1 MCGLVGAVA
10 RRDVVPELLQGLYRL
25 EYRGYD
31 SAGMAVLNGRDGIQR
46 LRVAGRIA
54 GLDTQYQEQ
63 TDFSGTVGIAHTR
76 WATHGG
82 PSVDNAHPHVDS
94 TNSIALVH
102 NGIIENHAELRKQL
116 LLQGCQFNSETDTE
130 SLAHLAGRQ
139 LQEQDDPVQA
149 MRATLAQ
156 IKGSYALGLIRR
168 GESDCMLAARCGSPL
183 VIGFGRG
190 ANYIASDVMALL
202 PITSRFAVLE
212 DGDVALL
219 QAQQVRIFDAEGNAV
234 HRPVFQS
241 ETEVAATAKGSYRH
255 YMLKEIH
262 EQPSVVRATL
272 QYALR
277 AGRINAQA
285 FGVAAPEVLE
295 RTRAVQIV
303 ACGTSYHAGL
313 IGARWI
319 EELAGL
325 PCRVEVASEFRYQR
339 PVATADS
346 LLVAISQSGETADT
360 LAAIR
365 YAAEQQYAGMLAI
378 CNVAESALVR
388 ACPLHFITRAGIE
401 IGVAS
406 TKAFTS
412 QLVAMLL
419 LALLLARRPTEEQQL
434 LRDLTA
440 LPAQL
445 EAVLAQDIAGVVAG
459 LSRARSAL
467 YLGRGRLW
475 PVAMEGALKLKEI
488 SYIHAE
494 AYPAGELKHGP
505 LALVDEAMPV
515 VALVANDVHR
525 ERLKANLEEVLA
537 RGGQLLLLTQPGS
550 GIKPEPHRVR
560 LLELPACQELLTPLL
575 FTLPLQL
582 LAYETAVLRGA
593 DVDQPRNLA
602 KSVTV
607 E

>member
-1 MCGLVGAVA
+1 MCGLVGVVA

-31 SAGMAVLNGRDGIQR
+31 SAGMAVLNGRDCIQR
-46 LRVAGRIA
+46 LRVAGRIS
-54 GLDTQYQEQ
+54 GLDTQYREQ
-63 TDFSGTVGIAHTR
+63 SDFSGTVGIAHTR
-76 WATHGG
+76 WATHGR
-82 PSVDNAHPHVDS
+82 PSVDNAHPHVDGAES
-94 TNSIALVH
+94 VALVH

-116 LLQGCQFNSETDTE
+116 CLQGCRFNSETDTE
-130 SLAHLAGRQ
+130 TLAHLAGLQ

-149 MRATLAQ
+149 MRAALARVQ
-156 IKGSYALGLIRR
+156 GSYALGLICR

-202 PITSRFAVLE
+202 PLTSRFAVLE

-219 QAQQVRIFDAEGNAV
+219 QTAQVRIFDAEGNVV

-241 ETEVAATAKGSYRH
+241 ETEVAATAKGNYRH

-262 EQPSVVRATL
+262 EQPTVVRATL
-272 QYALR
+272 EAALH

-285 FGVAAPEVLE
+285 FGAAAPGVLE
-295 RTRAVQIV
+295 RTRAVQVV

-339 PVATADS
+339 PVATANS

-360 LAAIR
+360 LAATR
-365 YAAEQQYAGMLAI
+365 YAAAQQYAGMLAI
-378 CNVAESALVR
+378 CNVSESALVR

-406 TKAFTS
+406 TKAFIS

-419 LALLLARRPTEEQQL
+419 LALLLARRHTAAQPL
-434 LRDLTA
+434 LRELAA

-445 EAVLAQDIAGVVAG
+445 EAVLAQDIAGVAAG

-467 YLGRGRLW
+467 YLGRGQLW

-550 GIKPEPHRVR
+550 GIKPEPNRVR
-560 LLELPACQELLTPLL
+560 LLELPACPALLTPLL
-575 FTLPLQL
+575 YTVPLQL
-582 LAYETAVLRGA
+582 LAYEVAVLRGA